1 MKISLKWLRSYVP
14 AGVPV
19 AELAHK
25 LTMAGVEVAD
35 FYRIGESWEHV
46 YVGEVATLQ
55 PHPNADRLQLA
66 TVNYGE
72 GRQITVVTGA
82 RNFAVGDK
90 VPLALVGAQLVD
102 THVDPPVVRELK
114 PVKLRGI
121 QSEGMVCSAKELGL
135 GEDHAGILILDREAP
150 VGAPLAS
157 ELGDVILDLD
167 VTPNRVDCFSLT
179 GVAREVSALLDEPLT
194 LPAATY
200 DENGPPASSLIEIEV
215 ADPDLCPRYTASIVQ
230 GLTIGPSPKW
240 LRDRLTAAGLRSIN
254 NVVDVTN
261 YVMLEWGQPLH
272 AFDYDKVRG
281 GKIIVRRAGEQEPMT
296 LLDGSEHHLASTNLV
311 IADTKGPIGVAG
323 VMGGANSEVTP
334 ETRNIVLES
343 ANFQPLSVRRTA
355 RSLKMLT
362 DAAHRFE
369 RGLPCELTVP
379 AVRRATQLLLET
391 AGGTAAKGL
400 IDVYPAPAAPTVVR
414 LTQSEV
420 RRILGIAPTLDEMTA
435 LLERVGCTVTRAG
448 DELRVSPPL
457 QRTDL
462 NLPADLCE
470 EIARM
475 IGYDALPS
483 TLPMGEPPEPTIN
496 EEWLWKETLRET
508 LAGLGLSEIVS
519 YALTSRERLGRLLG
533 QAGRLAG
540 GSAAPTTSA
549 PAAGSSPRDL
559 GQAVGQRFAPLDV
572 EPLELLNP
580 LSRDGEALR
589 TTMFGSLLE
598 AVRNNLRVA
607 DRDVLLFEIARTYV
621 PRPQNLPEERNMLTI
636 GAGAYRSGTSWG
648 QRVENDFFWLKGVA
662 EVVLD
667 RLNLGER
674 SYRPVRHPI
683 FHPTRAAA
691 IVRPGSDGDQLI
703 GILGEVE
710 PDVRAAFD
718 LDQPAFLLGLDLD
731 ALLPQARRTHPV
743 DAIPRFPP
751 VVQDLAVIVPTLVP
765 SQAIEELV
773 REAGMPLVKSVD
785 LFDIYQG
792 PPIPDGKINLAYHI
806 TYQSPER
813 TLTDGEVATVHRK
826 IEQALVGQLNA
837 ELRG

>member
-1 MKISLKWLRSYVP
+1 MKVSLKWLRSYVP
-14 AGVPV
+14 AAGPV

-35 FYRIGESWEHV
+35 LYRIGESWEHV
-46 YVGEVATLQ
+46 YVGEVVTLQ

-66 TVNYGE
+66 MVSYGE

-102 THVDPPVVRELK
+102 THADPPVVRELK
-114 PVKLRGI
+114 PVNLRGI

-135 GEDHAGILILDREAP
+135 GEDHAGILILDREAQ

-179 GVAREVSALLDEPLT
+179 GVAREVAALLGEPLT
-194 LPAATY
+194 LPPATY
-200 DENGPPASSLIEIEV
+200 AEDGPAASSLIEIEI

-230 GLTIGPSPKW
+230 GVAIGPSPKW
-240 LRDRLTAAGLRSIN
+240 LRDRLAAAGLRSIN

-272 AFDYDKVRG
+272 AFDYDKIRG
-281 GKIIVRRAGEQEPMT
+281 HQIIVRRAGEQEPIT
-296 LLDGSEHHLASTNLV
+296 LLDGSEHRLASTNLV
-311 IADTKGPIGVAG
+311 IADARGAMAIAG
-323 VMGGANSEVTP
+323 VMGGADSEVTP
-334 ETRNIVLES
+334 ATRTVLLES
-343 ANFQPLSVRRTA
+343 ANFQPVSVRRTA
-355 RSLKMLT
+355 RGLKMPT

-369 RGLPCELTVP
+369 RGLPRELTVP
-379 AVRRATQLLLET
+379 AVRRATRLLLET

-400 IDVYPAPAAPTVVR
+400 VDVYPVPAVPTVVR
-414 LTQSEV
+414 LTQAEV
-420 RRILGIAPTLDEMTA
+420 RRVLGIAPTLDELTA
-435 LLERVGCTVTRAG
+435 LLERVGCAVTGAG

-462 NLPADLCE
+462 NHPADLCE

-475 IGYDALPS
+475 IGYDELPS

-533 QAGRLAG
+533 PAGRLAG
-540 GSAAPTTSA
+540 GGAAPTTSA
-549 PAAGSSPRDL
+549 ASGSSPRDL

-589 TTMFGSLLE
+589 TTMFSSLLE
-598 AVRNNLRVA
+598 AVRSNLRIA

-648 QRVENDFFWLKGVA
+648 QRVENDFYWLKGVA

-674 SYRPVRHPI
+674 AYRPVRHPI

-691 IVRPGSDGDQLI
+691 IVQPGSDGDQLI

-751 VVQDLAVIVPTLVP
+751 VVQDLAVIVPTMVP

-806 TYQSPER
+806 TYQSPDR
-813 TLTDGEVATVHRK
+813 TLTDVEVGAVHRK
-826 IEQALVGQLNA
+826 IEQALVGKLDA